1 MAQLGQVGKRLQ
13 IIKIAISITDRE
25 TISLQHSKLRL
36 YKNDKLLQNILL
48 VLDDEN
54 YAQASNLINRYL
66 HGADGQESSS
76 ESIAVMEEKAAE
88 IEQKVMQMRDELS
101 QKEKDKQK
109 RLARKYKDIEEEELI
124 NQFGLFRE
132 KGREE
137 IYNPIAKDEMQE
149 MEQEMFEIKL
159 VEQKNHSI
167 PSTADI
173 MASFNSIKED
183 IPLKGSILE
192 STNKVKK
199 SASYTNEEEIEP
211 SIQSHKIFFNEEE
224 DDLTLPPVVEEVK
237 EEIEEIV
244 IEKPKITL
252 ETEEEISEL
261 EEISNRELFA
271 KALAND
277 LEENVSYKESQE
289 KEEENNFFIQ
299 EATSL
304 DQEALV
310 QSDEVAPLD
319 TRKKS
324 STEAKEYEPISY
336 IDQKLRNML
345 NQYPQV
351 EETTESFKSEER
363 LLYMISLKGYTE
375 EDIERVVDDIQA
387 LKKENKFGEA
397 SHLLLTIAT
406 TESLYAQFTL
416 ARELYQ
422 GIILVRDL
430 PEAFTQI
437 NYLATERY
445 PEAVCD
451 LAQFYEH
458 GIGIKKDKKRALGL
472 YEDAAELGVSRASTH
487 LHRLEKEL
495 KGIFGK
501 LFR

>member
-1 MAQLGQVGKRLQ
+1 MGQLGQVGKRLQ

-66 HGADGQESSS
+66 HGSDIDEATEES
-76 ESIAVMEEKAAE
+76 VLLMEEQLSE
-88 IEQKVMQMRDELS
+88 IEQKIQHM
-101 QKEKDKQK
+101 KEKIAKEEKEKQK
-109 RLARKYKDIEEEELI
+109 KLIKKYRDIEEEELI

-137 IYNPIAKDEMQE
+137 VYNPIAKEEMKE
-149 MEQEMFEIKL
+149 MEKEMFEIKM
-159 VEQKNHSI
+159 VEEQTSTI

-173 MASFNSIKED
+173 IASFNSIKED
-183 IPLKGSILE
+183 IPVKGSILD
-192 STNKVKK
+192 SKNKTKK
-199 SASYTNEEEIEP
+199 SASYTNDEKIDP
-211 SIQSHKIFFNEEE
+211 TIQSHEIFFNTPKEE
-224 DDLTLPPVVEEVK
+224 LTLPPVVEE
-237 EEIEEIV
+237 ETPTI
-244 IEKPKITL
+244 IEKISGVDDDDISIS
-252 ETEEEISEL
+252 EEENREDKKAKK
-261 EEISNRELFA
+261 EEISNRELFS
-271 KALAND
+271 NTPSNNID
-277 LEENVSYKESQE
+277 DNEEEIEFFQSRDSEDEVSKEESRDEVKKE
-289 KEEENNFFIQ
+289 KEERDS
-299 EATSL
+299 AT
-304 DQEALV
+304 
-310 QSDEVAPLD
+310 
-319 TRKKS
+319 
-324 STEAKEYEPISY
+324 KEYEPISY

-351 EETTESFKSEER
+351 EETTECFKSEER

-375 EDIERVVDDIQA
+375 EDIEKVIDDIQQ
-387 LKKENKFGEA
+387 LKSENKLGEA

-422 GIILVRDL
+422 GVILVRDL

-437 NYLATERY
+437 NYLASENY

-458 GIGIKKDKKRALGL
+458 GIGIKKDKKKALQL
-472 YEDAAELGVSRASTH
+472 YEEASELGVTRASTH
-487 LHRLEKEL
+487 LARLEKEL
-495 KGIFGK
+495 SGIFGK
-501 LFR
+501 LFK

>member
-88 IEQKVMQMRDELS
+88 IEQKVMQMKEEVS

-109 RLARKYKDIEEEELI
+109 KLARKYKDIEEEELI

-137 IYNPIAKDEMQE
+137 IYNPIARDEMQE

-159 VEQKNHSI
+159 VEQQSYSI

-173 MASFNSIKED
+173 MESFNSIKED
-183 IPLKGSILE
+183 IPLKGSILD
-192 STNKVKK
+192 STDKVKK

-211 SIQSHKIFFNEEE
+211 NIQSHKIFFNDEE
-224 DDLTLPPVVEEVK
+224 DDLTLPPVVEEAP

-244 IEKPKITL
+244 IEKPKIIL
-252 ETEEEISEL
+252 ETEDEISEL
-261 EEISNRELFA
+261 EEMSNRELFA
-271 KALAND
+271 QALAND
-277 LEENVSYKESQE
+277 LEENIPYEESQ
-289 KEEENNFFIQ
+289 KSEEENDFFAQ
-299 EATSL
+299 E
-304 DQEALV
+304 
-310 QSDEVAPLD
+310 
-319 TRKKS
+319 
-324 STEAKEYEPISY
+324 EAKESHEIIESNTKKESTSEVKEYEAISY
-336 IDQKLRNML
+336 LDQKLRNML
-345 NQYPQV
+345 NQYPQT

-375 EDIERVVDDIQA
+375 DDIERVVDDIQA
-387 LKKENKFGEA
+387 LKRENKLGEA

-437 NYLATERY
+437 NYLAAEKY

-458 GIGIKKDKKRALGL
+458 GIGIKKDKRRALDL
-472 YEDAAELGVSRASTH
+472 YEEAGELGVSRASTH
-487 LHRLEKEL
+487 LNRLEKEL

-501 LFR
+501 LFK